1 MGFIN
6 NTSYILNAVLTKKG
20 REYLAKSGG
29 EFSITKFALSDDE
42 IDYTLFNTAHPYGT
56 NYYGAVLESTP
67 MIEPNVDPE
76 VVMKYKLISM
86 PIGAKTLPFV
96 TLTAPSSGYVGDAA
110 LEMNFND
117 ENSANPWIP
126 SVVTLNPSTEGGSDA
141 FAEEQYSFLVL
152 NKFVVDIRPGIG
164 LWDELSSTA
173 GVSYGEESGRT
184 SKKVVSRRAT
194 IQTQVVTASDVY
206 RETSIIITGQQ
217 SGAIY
222 VLPVRVEFKNYEV
235 Q

>member
-29 EFSITKFALSDDE
+29 EFSITKFALADDE
-42 IDYTLFNTAHPYGT
+42 IDYTLWNTAHPYGT
-56 NYYGAVLESTP
+56 NYYGAVLEATP

-86 PIGAKTLPFV
+86 PIGVKTLPFI
-96 TLTAPSSGYVGDAA
+96 TTSIPSSGFVGDSA
-110 LEMNFND
+110 LQMNFND
-117 ENSANPWIP
+117 ESDTPWIP
-126 SVVTLNPSTEGGSDA
+126 STVSINPLTEGGDGT

-152 NKFVVDIRPGIG
+152 NKFVIDIRPGIG

-184 SKKVVSRRAT
+184 SKKVVSRNAT
-194 IQTQVVTASDVY
+194 IQTQVVTATEVY
-206 RETSIIITGQQ
+206 RETSIIITGQK

-222 VLPVRVEFKNYEV
+222 VVPVRVEFKNYDIP
-235 Q
+235 